1 MGDLQ
6 RLTGTAL
13 DRLAYGILFIGTV
26 IGAAAVIVFGI
37 FFLIGLAGLLS
48 TWTGAALVTGLLA
61 WAGHRTYRKL
71 VVNREEHV
79 EGGEA

>member
-6 RLTGTAL
+6 HLTGTAL
-13 DRLAYGILFIGTV
+13 DGLAYVIFFIGAAV
-26 IGAAAVIVFGI
+26 GMAAVIVLGVFA
-37 FFLIGLAGLLS
+37 LAGLAGLLS